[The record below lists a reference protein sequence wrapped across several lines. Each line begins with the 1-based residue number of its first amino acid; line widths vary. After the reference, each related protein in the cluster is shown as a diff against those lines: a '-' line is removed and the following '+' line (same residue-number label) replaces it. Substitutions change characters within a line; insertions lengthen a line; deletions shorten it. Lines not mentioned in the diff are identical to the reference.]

1 MSDVD
6 IFDMDLGCCLSGM
19 YLHKKKTNKQED
31 TNFTNNEIGDNLEFL
46 ELRKEREKLIG
57 KESVGLQY
65 LQLVVS
71 VSSVDFGVDSDKGKT
86 IK

>member
-1 MSDVD
+1 
-6 IFDMDLGCCLSGM
+6 M